1 MNFDKFELIKD
12 LVDIAINEDL
22 KNGDPSSEIIF
33 KKSQSKYN
41 LILKEDAVVSGIEV
55 LKYVFNK
62 VDVNLTFDNF
72 LVDSFHKSCI
82 LGTICG
88 DEESILSA
96 ERTALNF
103 IQRMSSVATATYNL
117 KNLIN
122 HPNVELID
130 TRKTIPGWRV
140 LDKYSVQVGGG
151 KNHRMNLGELIM
163 IKDNHYDENNIKKII
178 ENGKKRFPD
187 LKIEIE
193 VENLS
198 QLKNIINER
207 IDIVMLDNWSLNSI
221 GEAIKFIRDN
231 SPRLLIEI
239 SGGIHEGNIAK
250 YAKFAPD
257 FISSGSITHSPKSI
271 DLSLERVQKSLLGLY

>member
-1 MNFDKFELIKD
+1 MNFDKFELIDD

-22 KNGDPSSEIIF
+22 KNGDPTSEIIF
-33 KKSQSKYN
+33 KNSQSKYN

-122 HPNVELID
+122 HPDVELID

-231 SPRLLIEI
+231 SPKLLIEI

-250 YAKFAPD
+250 YAQFAPD

-271 DLSLERVQKSLLGLY
+271 DLSLERI

>member
-1 MNFDKFELIKD
+1 MNFDKFELIDD

-33 KKSQSKYN
+33 KNSQSKYN

-62 VDVNLTFDNF
+62 VDKNLTFDNF

-122 HPNVELID
+122 HPDVELID

-231 SPRLLIEI
+231 SPKLLIEI

-250 YAKFAPD
+250 YAQFAPD

-271 DLSLERVQKSLLGLY
+271 DLSLERV

>member
-1 MNFDKFELIKD
+1 MNFDKFELIEN

-22 KNGDPSSEIIF
+22 KNGDPTSEIIF
-33 KKSQSKYN
+33 KNSQSKYN

-72 LVDSFHKSCI
+72 LVDSFHESCI

-178 ENGKKRFPD
+178 ENGKKRFPE

-231 SPRLLIEI
+231 SPKLLIEI

-250 YAKFAPD
+250 YAQFAPD

-271 DLSLERVQKSLLGLY
+271 DLSLERA

>member
-1 MNFDKFELIKD
+1 MNFDKFELIDD

-33 KKSQSKYN
+33 KNNQSKYN

-62 VDVNLTFDNF
+62 VDKNLTFDNF

-122 HPNVELID
+122 HPDVELID

-231 SPRLLIEI
+231 SPKLLIEI

-250 YAKFAPD
+250 YAQFAPD

-271 DLSLERVQKSLLGLY
+271 DLSLERV

>member
-1 MNFDKFELIKD
+1 MIFEKFHLVEKLIH
-12 LVDIAINEDL
+12 LAIEEDL
-22 KNGDPSSEIIF
+22 NNGDPSSEII
-33 KKSQSKYN
+33 YN
-41 LILKEDAVVSGIEV
+41 NSRANYSLLLKEDAVLSGIEV
-55 LKYVFNK
+55 FKFVFK
-62 VDVNLTFDNF
+62 KIDKDIEFINF
-72 LVDSFHKSCI
+72 KEDSFYGK
-82 LGTICG
+82 GTIG
-88 DEESILSA
+88 SVIGNESSILSA

-103 IQRMSSVATATYNL
+103 LQRMSSVATSTYKL
-117 KNLIN
+117 KKLIN
-122 HPNVELID
+122 NKKVELID

-140 LDKYSVQVGGG
+140 LDKYSVEVGGG

-198 QLKNIINER
+198 QLKNIINEK

-221 GEAIKFIRDN
+221 GKAIKFIRDN
-231 SPRLLIEI
+231 NPKLLIEI
-239 SGGIHEGNIAK
+239 SGGINEGNIAK
-250 YAKFAPD
+250 YAQFAPN

-271 DLSLERVQKSLLGLY
+271 DLSLEKI

>member
-62 VDVNLTFDNF
+62 VDKNLTFDNF

-122 HPNVELID
+122 HPDVELID

-198 QLKNIINER
+198 QLKNIINEK

-231 SPRLLIEI
+231 SPKLLIEI

-250 YAKFAPD
+250 YAQFAPD

-271 DLSLERVQKSLLGLY
+271 DLSLERV

>member
-1 MNFDKFELIKD
+1 MNFDKFELIED

-22 KNGDPSSEIIF
+22 KDGDPSSEIIF
-33 KKSQSKYN
+33 KNNQSKYN

-62 VDVNLTFDNF
+62 VDENLTFHNF
-72 LVDSFHKSCI
+72 LVDSFHESCI

-88 DEESILSA
+88 DEKSILSA

-103 IQRMSSVATATYNL
+103 IQRMSSVATSTYNL

-122 HPNVELID
+122 HPDVELID

-140 LDKYSVQVGGG
+140 LDKYSVLVGGG

-178 ENGKKRFPD
+178 ENGKKRFPE
-187 LKIEIE
+187 LNIEVE

-198 QLKNIINER
+198 QLKNIINEK
-207 IDIVMLDNWSLNSI
+207 IDIIMLDNWSLNSV

-231 SPRLLIEI
+231 NPRLSIEI
-239 SGGIHEGNIAK
+239 SGGINEDNIAK
-250 YAKFAPD
+250 YAQFAPD

-271 DLSLERVQKSLLGLY
+271 DLSLERI

>member
-1 MNFDKFELIKD
+1 MNFDKFELIEN

-22 KNGDPSSEIIF
+22 KNGDPTSEIIF
-33 KKSQSKYN
+33 KNSQSKYN

-122 HPNVELID
+122 HPDVELID

-178 ENGKKRFPD
+178 ENGKKRFPE

-231 SPRLLIEI
+231 SPKLLIEI

-250 YAKFAPD
+250 YAQFAPD

-271 DLSLERVQKSLLGLY
+271 DLSLERV

>member
-1 MNFDKFELIKD
+1 MNFDKFELIEN

-22 KNGDPSSEIIF
+22 KNGDPTSEIIF
-33 KKSQSKYN
+33 KNSQSKYN

-122 HPNVELID
+122 HPDVELID

-207 IDIVMLDNWSLNSI
+207 IDIIMLDNWPLNSV

-231 SPRLLIEI
+231 SPKLLIEI

-250 YAKFAPD
+250 YAQFAPD

-271 DLSLERVQKSLLGLY
+271 DLSLERI